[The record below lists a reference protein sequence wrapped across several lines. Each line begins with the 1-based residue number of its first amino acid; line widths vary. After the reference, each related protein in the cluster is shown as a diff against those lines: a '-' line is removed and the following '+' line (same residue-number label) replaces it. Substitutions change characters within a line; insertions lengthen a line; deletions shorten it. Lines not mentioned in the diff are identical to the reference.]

1 RQGEKGKDWN
11 YDVKAVYLVAF
22 INDHDSSFGLQFR
35 TDVELTDRQT
45 KQPFTDLLRL
55 VYLQL
60 PLFNK
65 EAEECENDFER
76 WIYVLKNM
84 ETLNRLPWAAQSAVF
99 KRLAEISDLSS
110 LTREEREHYDS
121 AIRTYRDN
129 IYTMEG
135 EREKGRAEG
144 RAEGKALAMVET
156 AIRMRQQGLPADVIF
171 TVTGLRENQY

>member
-1 RQGEKGKDWN
+1 MGK
-11 YDVKAVYLVAF
+11 F
-22 INDHDSSFGLQFR
+22 IN
-35 TDVELTDRQT
+35 
-45 KQPFTDLLRL
+45 PFTDIG
-55 VYLQL
+55 Y
-60 PLFNK
+60 
-65 EAEECENDFER
+65 
-76 WIYVLKNM
+76 
-84 ETLNRLPWAAQSAVF
+84 

-144 RAEGKALAMVET
+144 KAQAMVET
-156 AIRMRQQGLPADVIF
+156 AIRMKQQGLPADVIF